1 MYVLPQGGGVP
12 DKERASTGLLKHLLQ
27 QCYNKAVTDPEK
39 LNQYEPFSPE
49 VSTITTF
56 KTNHVSLL
64 CTSCSSSRLRFVGVR
79 PVICHSALQLL
90 LLLFSI
96 APYCWPFSPLV

>member
-1 MYVLPQGGGVP
+1 MP

-49 VSTITTF
+49 VSTMTTL
-56 KTNHVSLL
+56 TNHVSLL
-64 CTSCSSSRLRFVGVR
+64 CTTSSSSRLSFVEVR
-79 PVICHSALQLL
+79 PVICHSALRLL

-96 APYCWPFSPLV
+96 APCWSFSPLV